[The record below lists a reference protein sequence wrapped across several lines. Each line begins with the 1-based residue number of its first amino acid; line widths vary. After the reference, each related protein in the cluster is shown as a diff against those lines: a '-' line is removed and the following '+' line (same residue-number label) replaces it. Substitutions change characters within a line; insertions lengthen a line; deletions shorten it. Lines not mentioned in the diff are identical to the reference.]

1 MIDITGL
8 DKLILEL
15 DEAKKAVSAIDG
27 ELETVNF
34 DPHDPASIEAA
45 IQEVGNMIDQRLGS
59 YATNPVVAPIIEQAK
74 EGYRAAIIERA
85 AAARLE
91 KEQNE

>member
-8 DKLILEL
+8 DKLMLEL
-15 DEAKKAVSAIDG
+15 DEAKKALSAIDG
-27 ELETVNF
+27 ELGTINF

-45 IQEVGNMIDQRLGS
+45 IQDVENMIDERLGS
-59 YATNPVVAPIIEQAK
+59 YATNPIVAPIIEQMK
-74 EGYRAAIIERA
+74 ESYRAAVIERA

-91 KEQNE
+91 KEQNG